1 MCLPLCGY
9 RVYTK
14 GIAMEREDACKNY
27 DRS

>member
-1 MCLPLCGY
+1 MCLLLCGY
-9 RVYTK
+9 LVYIK